1 MAKSKFSASSIAV
14 PSILVNLV
22 VHSVVHLVNGA
33 QFLNANCA
41 EVADVT
47 VILPFT
53 KMEASY
59 YRYFI
64 IIDNLISYITICT
77 WFIIDNTP
85 FSCHEFRIV

>member
-14 PSILVNLV
+14 PSILVILV
-22 VHSVVHLVNGA
+22 HSILVHSVVHLVNGA

-64 IIDNLISYITICT
+64 IIDNFISYITICT
-77 WFIIDNTP
+77 
-85 FSCHEFRIV
+85 